1 MSMITK
7 TLNGVTRQRSAS
19 ELLYSADNINT
30 SRWNSTQLRLI
41 KRQTKGLPFDVMSSS
56 RQNADQFV
64 AQLAEQALQHRAVRH
79 PYLQALTDAS
89 LPDVRWALTD
99 FARHY
104 YGYSAH
110 FPRYLTTLIS
120 RLENPAHWRAL
131 LENLT
136 EESGVYADG
145 ELREL
150 AEIGVERD
158 WIEGVPHPHLF
169 QRFASAL
176 GVNFKAYKEAD
187 QVVCWRELFLQLLA
201 NGSPAEAI
209 GALGFGTENIVRTLY
224 GYFVRA
230 LDSLGDL
237 APCDT
242 VFFKL
247 HTAVDDHHQSS
258 LQAIAVDFASSNQG
272 GADLR
277 RGMLKAFDAPHYF
290 LGLDVR
296 AGNSTRTD
304 RGDFLK

>member
-1 MSMITK
+1 MSMITE
-7 TLNGVTRQRSAS
+7 TLNGATRHRSAS
-19 ELLYSADNINT
+19 DPRYSDNSINT
-30 SRWNSTQLRLI
+30 SSWNPAQLHRFRREIEGPPREVRSDLRQST
-41 KRQTKGLPFDVMSSS
+41 
-56 RQNADQFV
+56 DQFV
-64 AQLAEQALQHRAVRH
+64 TQLAQQALQHRAVRH
-79 PYLQALTDAS
+79 PYLQALADGS
-89 LPDVRWALTD
+89 LPNIRWALTD
-99 FARHY
+99 FAHHY

-136 EESGVYADG
+136 EESGVYAED

-150 AEIGVERD
+150 SEIGVERA
-158 WIEGVPHPHLF
+158 WIEGAPHPQLF

-176 GVNFKAYKEAD
+176 GVDSTANKEAV
-187 QVVCWRELFLQLLA
+187 QVTCWRELFLQLLA

-224 GYFVRA
+224 GYFVKA

-247 HTAVDDHHQSS
+247 HTAVDDHHQAS
-258 LQAIAVDFASSNQG
+258 LRAIAVDFASTNEG
-272 GADLR
+272 RADLR
-277 RGMLKAFDAPHYF
+277 RGMLKALMLRSIFWDWMYE
-290 LGLDVR
+290 R
-296 AGNSTRTD
+296 AIQPELTEEI
-304 RGDFLK
+304 F